1 MAMFW
6 GKLIIINLGIF
17 VLWVKFLMHY
27 MTYLSKNSMYLHV
40 QEFDVVGQV
49 EELKI
54 DYNDLEK
61 INQKI
66 NPILDNIR
74 RSTFFRIFKVNFDSE
89 CNFWTQNMICNFST
103 CSICQC
109 NEEEVPLP
117 WKQDSI
123 SDTVN
128 KEVKEDYFKSL
139 TDKYNYS
146 SNHWL
151 VESEL
156 DNINGI
162 FVNLLKN
169 PETWTGYMGQ
179 EIWKA
184 IYMENCFVGSID
196 NMCTEEKIFYKV
208 VSGLHSNINLHLS
221 HNYLDTDLKKN
232 NTNKLNELS
241 DTYSELNYY
250 VNAPMAHERVIS
262 HPDRINNLFF
272 LYSLVH
278 KTLEKAE
285 ATLKRFEYETG
296 NKLEDELL
304 KKNITN
310 FYEVFHQM
318 DSSVKVNSQVGNNDL
333 LKKFVGYNRIDELKM
348 RFRNISSIIDCVG
361 CQKCRLHGKLQIY
374 GLATMMKILFDK
386 NDVVKLKRNELIAFV
401 NLASK
406 INRSVGYLFSI
417 RDSIK
422 AERQMLKIKIALYFI
437 FFLLVLFLINYY
449 YLSLPKEKRKFKRPT
464 PFRSKPSKTKEKT
477 N

>member
-1 MAMFW
+1 MFW
-6 GKLIIINLGIF
+6 GKLIIINLGVFI
-17 VLWVKFLMHY
+17 LWVKFFMHY
-27 MTYLSKNSMYLHV
+27 MSYLSRNSLYLSLE
-40 QEFDVVGQV
+40 EFEIVGQV

-54 DYNDLEK
+54 DFKDLEI
-61 INQKI
+61 INQKL
-66 NPILDNIR
+66 NPLLDGIR
-74 RSTFFRIFKVNFDSE
+74 RSTFFRIFKVNLDSE

-117 WKQDSI
+117 WKQDSV

-128 KEVKEDYFKSL
+128 KELKEDYFKSL
-139 TDKYNYS
+139 TEKYNYS
-146 SNHWL
+146 SNHWI

-162 FVNLLKN
+162 YVNLLKN

-184 IYMENCFVGSID
+184 IYMENCFVGSMD

-221 HNYLDTDLKKN
+221 HNFLDTDQKKN
-232 NTNKLNELS
+232 ELYNIDQVT

-250 VNAPMAHERVIS
+250 VNAPLAKERVIS

-285 ATLKRFEYETG
+285 ATLTNFQYQTG
-296 NKLEDELL
+296 NTEEDELL
-304 KKNITN
+304 RKNITN
-310 FYEVFHQM
+310 FYETFHRI
-318 DSSVKVNSQVGNNDL
+318 DSSNKVNSQVGENDL

-361 CQKCRLHGKLQIY
+361 CQKCKLHGKLQIY
-374 GLATMMKILFDK
+374 GLASMMKILFDK
-386 NDVVKLKRNELIAFV
+386 NDIVKLKRNELIAFV

-406 INRSVGYLFSI
+406 INRSVSYLFSI
-417 RDSIK
+417 RDNIK
-422 AERQMLKIKIALYFI
+422 YERFTLKIKIALYFI
-437 FFLLVLFLINYY
+437 ALLIILFLINYY
-449 YLSLPKEKRKFKRPT
+449 YLSLPREKRKFKRT
-464 PFRSKPSKTKEKT
+464 HSKLSKPSKIKEKT